1 MKLMKGSVVRAEAG
15 RDGGGFFAVVGTDEK
30 YCFIADGRSRKLD
43 KPKRKNI
50 KHIRI
55 TDSMIDTMAVVMD
68 TVIPE
73 GDLDKRYD
81 DLRYVIRTRQQY
93 EFANRLR

>member
-15 RDGGGFFAVVGTDEK
+15 RDSGGFFAVVGTDEK

-55 TDSMIDTMAVVMD
+55 TDSMIDLNDIT
-68 TVIPE
+68 
-73 GDLDKRYD
+73 DKR
-81 DLRYVIRTRQQY
+81 LRKL
-93 EFANRLR
+93 LRELSGTE